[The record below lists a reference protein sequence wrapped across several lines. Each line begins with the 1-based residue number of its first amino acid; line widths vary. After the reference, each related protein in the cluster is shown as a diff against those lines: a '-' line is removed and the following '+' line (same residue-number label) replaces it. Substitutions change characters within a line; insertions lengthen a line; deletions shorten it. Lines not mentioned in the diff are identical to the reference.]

1 MPMPNPGNFDLD
13 PFNSMGPSAGG
24 GLIMGPNNPIFNN
37 IGGDD
42 DLGPGGFYG
51 GPTTLPFGAV
61 PEGARFDP
69 IGPFGNQSSRRNFN
83 NRNNRNNRNNGRF
96 R

>member
-1 MPMPNPGNFDLD
+1 
-13 PFNSMGPSAGG
+13 MGPSAGG
-24 GLIMGPNNPIFNN
+24 GLIVGPNNPIFNN

-42 DLGPGGFYG
+42 LESGGFYG

-83 NRNNRNNRNNGRF
+83 NRNGRNRNNGRF
-96 R
+96 NRYNSDNI